1 MNQKLDQ
8 ILRTAPVMPVMVIEH
23 LSDAVPL
30 ARALV
35 DSGLCVLEIT
45 LRTAC
50 AIDAIREIRQAL
62 PQAIVGAGTVLNEN
76 DIQRC
81 LDAGAEFLV
90 SPGATDNLL
99 QAAKQF
105 RANLLP
111 GVATVSEAMR
121 AAELGFEHLKLFP
134 AEAVGGVALLKSIA
148 GPLPHMKF
156 CPTGGISVNN
166 AASYLA
172 LDNVLCIGGSWMAGK
187 ELVNTQQWD
196 RIAELARAAAA
207 LRSTSK

>member
-1 MNQKLDQ
+1 MNRKIDK
-8 ILRTAPVMPVMVIEH
+8 ILRSAPVMPVMVIEQ
-23 LSDAVPL
+23 LDDAVPL
-30 ARALV
+30 ANALV
-35 DSGLCVLEIT
+35 NAGLPVLEIT

-50 AIDAIREIRQAL
+50 AVDAIRAIRQAL
-62 PQAIVGAGTVLNEN
+62 PNAIVGAGTVLNER

-81 LDAGAEFLV
+81 LEAGAEFLV

-99 QAAKQF
+99 KAAKQMQ
-105 RANLLP
+105 ANLLP

-121 AAELGFEHLKLFP
+121 AAEYGFEHLKLFP

-148 GPLPHMKF
+148 GPLPHLKF

-166 AASYLA
+166 AAQYLA
-172 LDNVLCIGGSWMAGK
+172 LENVLCVGGSWMASK
-187 ELVNTQQWD
+187 ELVSTQQWD

-207 LRSTSK
+207 LRSK